1 MRGIAAVP
9 AETARMPSPNNGKIC
24 YIELPAADV
33 AASSEFYRKVFGWTL
48 RKRGDGVQAFDDAT
62 DQVSG
67 AFLPDRSPAQQPG
80 LIVYIMVDDAA
91 ACCEAIVAAGGVI
104 VKPIDPAEHE
114 TYAHFRDPGGNLLGI
129 YQSRS

>member
-1 MRGIAAVP
+1 MA
-9 AETARMPSPNNGKIC
+9 SPTNGKIC

-33 AASSEFYRKVFGWTL
+33 VASSEFYRKVFGWTL
-48 RKRGDGVQAFDDAT
+48 RKRGDRVQAFDDAT

-91 ACCEAIVAAGGVI
+91 ACCEEIVAAGGAI
-104 VKPIDPAEHE
+104 VKPIDPAAHE
-114 TYAHFRDPGGNLLGI
+114 TYAHFRDPGGNVLGI
-129 YQSRS
+129 YQSRA